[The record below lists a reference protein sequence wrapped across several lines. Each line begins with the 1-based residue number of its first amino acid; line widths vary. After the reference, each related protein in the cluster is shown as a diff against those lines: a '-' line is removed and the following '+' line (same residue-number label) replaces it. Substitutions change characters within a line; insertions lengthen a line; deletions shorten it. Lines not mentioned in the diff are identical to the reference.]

1 MKKLLKLMKDQIIQ
15 TKKKAKKTEHTKITR
30 KNALPIT
37 VPQLKNS
44 CGKFLA
50 NDVNKIP
57 RETINPPTTAVS
69 RVDLFLQNSITA
81 GEIASDT
88 QKAVAAKHPT
98 KKVVEKVKKNK

>member
-1 MKKLLKLMKDQIIQ
+1 MKNQVIWI
-15 TKKKAKKTEHTKITR
+15 R
-30 KNALPIT
+30 KNLKKGAYKNHTLPIT

-98 KKVVEKVKKNK
+98 KKWLKKLKKIIIT